1 VAERQRLFDL
11 MADFSKRND
20 IPVFVGEYGATD
32 KKEAASRVRW
42 MSAVAKASLERR
54 MVPVLWD
61 TGGDVSRRKPYA
73 PSFALGQV
81 LEMVE
86 KKP

>member
-1 VAERQRLFDL
+1 
-11 MADFSKRND
+11 
-20 IPVFVGEYGATD
+20 
-32 KKEAASRVRW
+32 
-42 MSAVAKASLERR
+42 MSAVAKASLDRR

-73 PSFALGQV
+73 PGPALKQV
-81 LEMVE
+81 LEVVG